1 MDSPDLLD
9 VLLAGGRR
17 AERATH
23 VRHLPAREGRAVPWP
38 AWADPALVAGY
49 GALGVQ
55 RPWTH
60 QAEAAEHAWA
70 GRHTVL
76 ATSTGSGKS
85 LAFWLPALTAARAAV
100 APPPAAERGRIETV
114 ERHATT
120 LYLCPTKALAADQL
134 HALERLLDAAQVRD
148 VRVATCDGDTP
159 REERRWVQDHADV
172 VLTNPDFLHFALLPQ
187 HRRWTRL
194 LASLRYVVLDECHAF
209 RGVFGAHVA
218 LVLRRLLRLATHHGA
233 TPTVLLA
240 SATTADP
247 ARSAAR
253 LVGVDPDD
261 VRAVTEDGS
270 PAGRR
275 TIVLWQPPVKPGTG
289 PDGSAPWAALLPEED
304 PWSGDHPRRAATAET
319 ADLLADLTS
328 AGARTLAF
336 TRSRRAA
343 ESVAAATR
351 GHLAAVDPSLPRT
364 VAAYRG
370 GYLPEERR
378 ALEAAVRTG
387 RLRALA
393 TTNALELGVDISGL
407 DAVLLA
413 GWPGTRVSFWQQ
425 AGRAG
430 RAGADGLVALV
441 AREDPLDTY
450 LVTHPEAVVDAPV
463 EATVFDPG
471 NPYVLGPHLCA
482 AAAEIPLRAEELA
495 VFGPRAP
502 ELLDVLVAQGAL
514 RRRSS
519 GWYWTHAEPAA
530 RLTDLRGTGGD
541 PVRVVEG
548 ATGRVL
554 GTVDAAAA
562 DATVHEGAVYVH
574 QGVSFVVDGLHLA
587 DSLALVTR
595 RDVDYGTWARWLTTT
610 EVVGTERSVAWGPV
624 TWALGQVDVT
634 TQVLGYQRKRIPDL
648 QVVGSAELDLP
659 ARTLRTAAVWWTAP
673 AEVLLAA
680 GVTVELTPGA
690 LHAAEHASIG
700 VLPLLATCD
709 RWDLGGLSTAQHP
722 DTGTATVFVHDA
734 FPGGAGFAE
743 RGFELAGTWLRA
755 TREVIATCPCATGCP
770 ACVQSPKCGNANNP
784 LEKAAAL
791 RLLDVVL
798 GHAPAEGAGAG
809 AGAGAPEASAS
820 DGGAHDGERARREGP
835 VKMSGGR

>member
-1 MDSPDLLD
+1 MEAVESGALLD
-9 VLLAGGRR
+9 VLVAHGRR
-17 AERATH
+17 ADRVTH
-23 VRHLPAREGRAVPWP
+23 LRRTEPREGRSADWP
-38 AWADPALVAGY
+38 AWSDPAVVAGY
-49 GALGVQ
+49 RALGVD

-60 QAEAAEHAWA
+60 QVEAAEHARA

-100 APPPAAERGRIETV
+100 TPPPAATSGRIETV
-114 ERHATT
+114 GRRATT

-134 HALERLLDAAQVRD
+134 SALDRLLGAGAVTD

-159 REERRWVQDHADV
+159 REERRWVADHADV

-187 HRRWTRL
+187 HRRWARL
-194 LASLRYVVLDECHAF
+194 LGSLRYVVLDECHAF

-218 LVLRRLLRLATHHGA
+218 LVLRRLRRLAASYGA
-233 TPTVLLA
+233 APTVLLA

-247 ARSAAR
+247 AVSAAR
-253 LVGVDPDD
+253 LVGVEPDE
-261 VRAVTEDGS
+261 VAAVTADGS
-270 PAGRR
+270 PTGSR
-275 TIVLWQPPVKPGTG
+275 TMVLWQPPAKEGTG
-289 PDGSAPWAALLPEED
+289 RDGSAPWASLLPEED
-304 PWSGDHPRRAATAET
+304 PWSGDHPRRTATAEV

-351 GHLAAVDPSLPRT
+351 AHLAEVDPALPAT

-387 RLRALA
+387 RIRALA

-413 GWPGTRVSFWQQ
+413 GWPGTRVSLWQQ

-450 LVTHPEAVVDAPV
+450 LVTHPEAVLDAPV

-471 NPYVLGPHLCA
+471 NPYVLAPHLCA
-482 AAAEIPLRAEELA
+482 AAQELPVRSEELDL
-495 VFGPRAP
+495 FGPRAAG
-502 ELLDVLVAQGAL
+502 LLDVLVAQGAL
-514 RRRSS
+514 RRRAS
-519 GWYWTHAEPAA
+519 GWYWTHAEQAA

-541 PVRVVEG
+541 PVRVIEA

-554 GTVDAAAA
+554 GTVDAASA
-562 DATVHEGAVYVH
+562 DAQVHDGAVYVH
-574 QGVSFVVDGLHLA
+574 QGESFVVERLELA
-587 DSLALVTR
+587 DAVALVTR
-595 RDVDYGTWARWLTTT
+595 RDVDYGTWARWVTTT
-610 EVVGTERSVAWGPV
+610 EVVETARSTSWGPV
-624 TWALGQVDVT
+624 TWSFGMVDVT

-648 QVVGSAELDLP
+648 QVVGGDDLDLP
-659 ARTLRTAAVWWTAP
+659 ARTLRTASVWWSVP
-673 AEVLLAA
+673 AEVLLEA

-690 LHAAEHASIG
+690 LHAAEHCAIG

-709 RWDLGGLSTAQHP
+709 RWDLGGLSTALHA
-722 DTGTATVFVHDA
+722 DTGRATVFVHDA

-743 RGFELAGTWLRA
+743 RGYELAERWLTA
-755 TREVIATCPCATGCP
+755 TRDVLATCPCPSGCP
-770 ACVQSPKCGNANNP
+770 ACVQSPKCGNGNDP

-798 GHAPAEGAGAG
+798 AHVPGPPDGDLEDAEGAEEPLAV
-809 AGAGAPEASAS
+809 P
-820 DGGAHDGERARREGP
+820 
-835 VKMSGGR
+835 